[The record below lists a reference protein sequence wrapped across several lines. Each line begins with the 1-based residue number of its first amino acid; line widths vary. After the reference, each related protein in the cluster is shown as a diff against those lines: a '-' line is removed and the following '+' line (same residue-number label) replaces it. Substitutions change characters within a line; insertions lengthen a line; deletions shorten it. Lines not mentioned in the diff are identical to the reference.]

1 MTRLLPLLALA
12 LAACAPWPDVG
23 GPTRGGNDTWPTL
36 QPIDRLIEPGR
47 APAASDEDAALLASR
62 AAALRNRAAILRS
75 DPTDMEALRARL
87 AR

>member
-1 MTRLLPLLALA
+1 MMRVLLLVLLT

-23 GPTRGGNDTWPTL
+23 GPTRAGNDDWPVL
-36 QPIDRLIEPGR
+36 RPIDSLIEPGV
-47 APAASDEDAALLASR
+47 APSTTNANAGRLASR

-75 DPTDMEALRARL
+75 DPSDMEVLRARL